1 MIENQTKPKEK
12 ERRKSPRI
20 LVKVNLQLWEDE
32 KTEKT
37 ERRTKGFVKNI
48 SLDGMSIVTD
58 VHYPVDSDLVLSL
71 ALPDDLKMN
80 IYGKI
85 VWMREIEDLY
95 RYGIKFT
102 ELDLREK
109 PKLYRFILVTLYM
122 NDRA

>member
-1 MIENQTKPKEK
+1 MIDKRTKLKEK

-37 ERRTKGFVKNI
+37 EKRTKGFVKNI
-48 SLDGMSIVTD
+48 SLEGMSIVTD

-71 ALPDDLKMN
+71 VLPDDIKMN

-109 PKLYRFILVTLYM
+109 PKLYKFILVTLYM

>member
-1 MIENQTKPKEK
+1 MIEKQTKLKEK
-12 ERRKSPRI
+12 ERRKAPRI

-95 RYGIKFT
+95 KYGIKFT

-109 PKLYRFILVTLYM
+109 PKLYKFILVTLYM

>member
-1 MIENQTKPKEK
+1 
-12 ERRKSPRI
+12 
-20 LVKVNLQLWEDE
+20 
-32 KTEKT
+32 
-37 ERRTKGFVKNI
+37 
-48 SLDGMSIVTD
+48 
-58 VHYPVDSDLVLSL
+58 VDSDLVLSL

-95 RYGIKFT
+95 RYGIIFT

>member
-1 MIENQTKPKEK
+1 MIEKQIKLKEK

-109 PKLYRFILVTLYM
+109 PKLYKFILVTLYM

>member
-1 MIENQTKPKEK
+1 MIENQTKLKEK

-32 KTEKT
+32 KAEN
-37 ERRTKGFVKNI
+37 RAKGFVKNI

-85 VWMREIEDLY
+85 VWMREIEDLF
-95 RYGIKFT
+95 RYGVKFI

-109 PKLYRFILVTLYM
+109 PKLYKFILVTLYM

>member
-1 MIENQTKPKEK
+1 MIEKQTKLKEK
-12 ERRKSPRI
+12 ERRKAPRI

-109 PKLYRFILVTLYM
+109 PKLYKFILVTLYM

>member
-12 ERRKSPRI
+12 ERRGSPRI

-32 KTEKT
+32 KTEK
-37 ERRTKGFVKNI
+37 RAKGFVKNI
-48 SLDGMSIVTD
+48 SLEGMSIVTD

-95 RYGIKFT
+95 RYGVKFT

-122 NDRA
+122 NDRV

>member
-1 MIENQTKPKEK
+1 MIEKQTKLKEK
-12 ERRKSPRI
+12 ERRKAPRI

-95 RYGIKFT
+95 RYGIIFT

-109 PKLYRFILVTLYM
+109 PKLYKFILVTLYM

>member
-1 MIENQTKPKEK
+1 MIEKQTKLKEK

-109 PKLYRFILVTLYM
+109 PKLYKFILVTLYM

>member
-1 MIENQTKPKEK
+1 MIEKQTKLKEK

-95 RYGIKFT
+95 KYGIKFT

-109 PKLYRFILVTLYM
+109 PKLYKFILVTLYM